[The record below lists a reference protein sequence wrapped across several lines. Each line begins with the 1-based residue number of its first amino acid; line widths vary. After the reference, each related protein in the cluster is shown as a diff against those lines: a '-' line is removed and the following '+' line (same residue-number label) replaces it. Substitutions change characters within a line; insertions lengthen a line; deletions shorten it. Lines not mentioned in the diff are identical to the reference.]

1 MSDPNPDV
9 AGGGAAHIEGRGVEV
24 LSGVLERECRCLN
37 QAFIKYVTTGIPYV
51 ILKAAATLDGF
62 IGTSCGDS
70 KWITNESSRRFAH
83 RLRSLGDAV
92 VVGIGTVLADDPM
105 LTVRLPGKRVRRQ
118 PVRIVLDTKL
128 QLSLESQLVRS
139 AAQSSVWAVCG
150 SDAPVEK
157 ETAMKGA
164 GVEVIRAD
172 SRSSGIEIAP
182 LLKELGKRRISSMLV
197 EGGSRVL
204 GAFLESG
211 FSDEFHFFYAPKILA
226 DPDGIGMLTGRSRLK
241 IGESIPAHGIR
252 TRRFGDD
259 VLVSGRLRELLY

>member
-9 AGGGAAHIEGRGVEV
+9 AGGGAAYIESKGIDVLAGVM
-24 LSGVLERECRCLN
+24 ERECRSFN
-37 QAFIKYVTTGIPYV
+37 QPFIKYVTTGVPYV

-62 IGTSCGDS
+62 IGTSIGDS

-92 VVGIGTVLADDPM
+92 LVGIGTVLADDPM

-128 QLSLESQLVRS
+128 RLPLESQLVRS
-139 AAQSSVWAVCG
+139 ALQSPVWAVCAG
-150 SDAPVEK
+150 NAPAEK
-157 ETAMKGA
+157 ERALRDV
-164 GVEVIRAD
+164 GVEVIRVDA
-172 SRSSGIEIAP
+172 RSSGIEIART
-182 LLKELGKRRISSMLV
+182 LKELGKRRMSSMLV

-211 FSDEFHFFYAPKILA
+211 FADEFNFFYAPKILA
-226 DPDGIGMLTGRSRLK
+226 DRSGIGMLAGKPRLK
-241 IGESIPAHGIR
+241 ISESIAAHGIR

-259 VLVSGRLRELLY
+259 LLVSGRLREQLY